1 MERYNEI
8 KYVVFDFL
16 GDEYIV
22 IFPELLTHIKLA
34 NAVTKMTDYMKP
46 ISGGFIEH
54 GKCTGESI
62 SLNMKSRGEKDTSLL
77 NKIIGIEP

>member
-22 IFPELLTHIKLA
+22 IFPELLTHIELA
-34 NAVTKMTDYMKP
+34 NAVTKMSKYMDP

-62 SLNMKSRGEKDTSLL
+62 SLNMKSRGEKDTLLL

>member
-1 MERYNEI
+1 MKRYDDI

-22 IFPELLTHIKLA
+22 IFPELLTHIELA

-62 SLNMKSRGEKDTSLL
+62 SLNMKSRGEEDTLL
-77 NKIIGIEP
+77 LEKLVTK